1 MKKSKGFNSQ
11 TRKLFKRSS
20 RQKGLRSLR
29 YLLEP
34 FEVGQKVDII
44 LNSQSQKGRPHRRY
58 HASTG
63 TVVKKQGQA
72 YVVNVK
78 QGKKEAVIIAR
89 PEHLRAAQ

>member
-1 MKKSKGFNSQ
+1 MKRSKGFDAG

-20 RQKGLRSLR
+20 REKGIRSLR

-63 TVVKKQGQA
+63 SVIKKQGQA
-72 YVVNVK
+72 YVVNVV
-78 QGKKEAVIIAR
+78 QGKRQAIIIAR
-89 PEHLRAAQ
+89 PEHLRLAK